1 MKNLDI
7 KIEKDINKLLDKHIK
22 QYNKVIDVVK
32 RTKKEIAT
40 RKGEIFQIIK
50 LFEKYGIEVCGY
62 DVSAFGNSPV
72 EYSCDSSGIK
82 DVTEIMPY
90 STIIFNIKHPDND
103 VILNV
108 RARYNKR
115 EGKYHLKNDPKTYT
129 YEYRF
134 YELEYSFD
142 TYELGKMFVNKNSAR
157 ANVIKNC
164 IYSIGKT
171 KGFYHTYQTIRV
183 KSDKEDIDSFFYSL
197 NAILSI
203 KNSDDARRFKECTA
217 KAIIHNCNL
226 IGDLDKFEG
235 DSEDAYAKMHAIE
248 KQDWCES
255 YVTR

>member
-1 MKNLDI
+1 MKDLDI
-7 KIEKDINKLLDKHIK
+7 KIGKDINKILDKHIK
-22 QYNKVIDVVK
+22 QYNKVIDK
-32 RTKKEIAT
+32 IKQTKKEITA

-62 DVSAFGNSPV
+62 DVSAFNKAPV
-72 EYSCDSSGIK
+72 TYNGSIIELEE
-82 DVTEIMPY
+82 VTDIIPY

-115 EGKYHLKNDPKTYT
+115 VGKYHLKDDPKTYS

-157 ANVIKNC
+157 ANIIKNC

-171 KGFYHTYQTIRV
+171 KGFYHTCQTIRV
-183 KSDKEDIDSFFYSL
+183 NSDKEDMDCFFYNL

-203 KNSDDARRFKECTA
+203 KNSDDVRRFKECTA
-217 KAIIHNCNL
+217 KAIMHNC
-226 IGDLDKFEG
+226 DLLSDLAKFEG
-235 DSEDAYAKMHAIE
+235 DSKDLYAKMHAIE
-248 KQDWCES
+248 KEDWSES
-255 YVTR
+255 YASR

>member
-1 MKNLDI
+1 MKDLDI
-7 KIEKDINKLLDKHIK
+7 KIGKDINKLLDKHIK

-32 RTKKEIAT
+32 QAKKEIT
-40 RKGEIFQIIK
+40 DRKGEIFQIIK

-62 DVSAFGNSPV
+62 DVSAFKRAPV
-72 EYSCDSSGIK
+72 TYNGITSEPE
-82 DVTEIMPY
+82 DIIPY

-103 VILNV
+103 VILNI

-115 EGKYHLKNDPKTYT
+115 VGQYHLKNDPKTYS

-157 ANVIKNC
+157 ANIIKNC
-164 IYSIGKT
+164 VYSIGKT
-171 KGFYHTYQTIRV
+171 KGFYHTSQSIRL
-183 KSDKEDIDSFFYSL
+183 KSDKEDMDCFFYNL

-217 KAIIHNCNL
+217 KAIMHNCDL
-226 IGDLDKFEG
+226 LSDLDKFEG
-235 DSEDAYAKMHAIE
+235 DSKDPYAKMHAIE
-248 KQDWCES
+248 KEEWSES
-255 YVTR
+255 YASR

>member
-1 MKNLDI
+1 MKDLDI
-7 KIEKDINKLLDKHIK
+7 KIGNDINKLLDKHIK

-32 RTKKEIAT
+32 QVKKEIIAK
-40 RKGEIFQIIK
+40 KGEIFQIIK

-62 DVSAFGNSPV
+62 DVSAFNKAPV
-72 EYSCDSSGIK
+72 TYNGSIIEPE
-82 DVTEIMPY
+82 EITDIIPY
-90 STIIFNIKHPDND
+90 STIVFNIKHPDND

-115 EGKYHLKNDPKTYT
+115 VGKYHLKDDPKTYS

-157 ANVIKNC
+157 ANIIKNC

-171 KGFYHTYQTIRV
+171 KGFFHTYQTIRL
-183 KSDKEDIDSFFYSL
+183 KSDKEDIDCFFYNL

-217 KAIIHNCNL
+217 KAIIHNCDL
-226 IGDLDKFEG
+226 ISDLDKFEG
-235 DSEDAYAKMHAIE
+235 DSKDPYAKMHAIKKE
-248 KQDWCES
+248 KFCES
-255 YVTR
+255 CVSR